1 LKVVVVVVVGN
12 MWWNQK
18 GIHYYMLEEVEG
30 RRGVLHWVGWV
41 LGKGEE
47 GNALKQGGH
56 RWAQT
61 MMMES

>member
-1 LKVVVVVVVGN
+1 
-12 MWWNQK
+12 
-18 GIHYYMLEEVEG
+18 MLEEVEG